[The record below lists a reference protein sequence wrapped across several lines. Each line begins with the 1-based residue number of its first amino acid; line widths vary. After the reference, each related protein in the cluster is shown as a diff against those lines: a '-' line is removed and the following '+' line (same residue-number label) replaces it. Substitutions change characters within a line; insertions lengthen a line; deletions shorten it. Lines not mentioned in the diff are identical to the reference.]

1 MQNWIRIIIMA
12 AAQGVTEFLPVSSSG
27 HLVVLGKLFGFDA
40 DANLSLGIFMHAGS
54 LFAIVAFYFKLL
66 LGFFKKEQFHL
77 LLMIV
82 VGSVPAAVAGVTL
95 KLTGW
100 GAKLFDDPLIT
111 GMAFLVTG
119 ALLQLTGRKKLV
131 PDQEQAVAVKDVTL
145 KQAVTI
151 GLVQMCAILPGISRS
166 GSTISAGVLCGVKRE
181 DAAAFS
187 FLLALP
193 AIGGATLIELLSAL
207 RGSGDAAQALPA
219 LQLVLAV
226 AVSFLFSMGA
236 LVCVVSI
243 VKKSRLSVF
252 SWYLFVLG
260 IAVIVWQAATIYNGV
275 K

>member
-1 MQNWIRIIIMA
+1 MQNWIRIIVMA
-12 AAQGVTEFLPVSSSG
+12 AAQGLTEFLPVSSSG

-40 DANLSLGIFMHAGS
+40 DTNLSLGIFMHAGS
-54 LFAIVAFYFKLL
+54 LFAIAVFYFKLL
-66 LGFFKKEQFHL
+66 TGFLKKEQLHL
-77 LLMIV
+77 LLMLV
-82 VGSVPAAVAGVTL
+82 VGSIPAAAAGITL
-95 KLTGW
+95 NLTGW

-119 ALLQLTGRKKLV
+119 ALLRLTDRKKLV
-131 PDQEQAVAVKDVTL
+131 PDQEQAVAVRDVSL
-145 KQAVTI
+145 KQALII
-151 GLVQMCAILPGISRS
+151 GLVQMGAILPGISRS

-193 AIGGATLIELLSAL
+193 AIGGAALIELLSAL
-207 RGSGDAAQALPA
+207 RSADGATQVLPA
-219 LQLVLAV
+219 LQLISAV

-236 LVCVVSI
+236 LICVVSI

-252 SWYLFVLG
+252 SWYLFALG
-260 IAVIVWQAATIYNGV
+260 IAVIVWQTATYNGV

>member
-1 MQNWIRIIIMA
+1 MQNWIHIIIMA
-12 AAQGVTEFLPVSSSG
+12 AAQGLTEFLPVSSSG

-40 DANLSLGIFMHAGS
+40 DTNLSLGIFLHAGS

-66 LGFFKKEQFHL
+66 MGFFKKEQFHL
-77 LLMIV
+77 LLMLIA
-82 VGSVPAAVAGVTL
+82 GSIPAAAAGVTL

-119 ALLQLTGRKKLV
+119 ALLLLTGKKKLV
-131 PDQEQAVAVKDVTL
+131 PDQERAVAIRDITL
-145 KQAVTI
+145 KQAVI
-151 GLVQMCAILPGISRS
+151 VGLVQMGAILPGISRS

-193 AIGGATLIELLSAL
+193 AIAGASLIELLSAL
-207 RGSGDAAQALPA
+207 RGAGEAAQSLPA
-219 LQLVLAV
+219 LQLVAAV
-226 AVSFLFSMGA
+226 VISFLFSMGA
-236 LVCVVSI
+236 LICVVSI

-252 SWYLFVLG
+252 SWYLFALG
-260 IAVIVWQAATIYNGV
+260 IAVIVWQAVIHNGV